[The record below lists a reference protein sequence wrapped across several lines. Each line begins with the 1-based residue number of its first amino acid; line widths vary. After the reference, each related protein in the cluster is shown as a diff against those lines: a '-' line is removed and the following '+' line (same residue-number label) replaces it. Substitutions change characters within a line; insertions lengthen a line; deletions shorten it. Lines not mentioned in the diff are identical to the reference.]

1 MKKRILTVLL
11 AGVMCFSMTTA
22 AFAAE
27 TDAAASETAETTE
40 MKLLGEDAEGAF
52 HVALKNSTGKDIK
65 EVKINV
71 AKKVEYKD
79 AENLLKEDDIFKA
92 DEERL
97 LCCVPLKEEKKEAD
111 TEKDKE
117 PEIPVYNIKLTFADD
132 TTAEVHTF
140 PFGDIEEGE
149 LHLEGE
155 IAYLVFDSVS
165 LKESVNT
172 LETETKIADEIK
184 AAAEAAAA
192 RSSKSDDYYEDD
204 YYDDYYYDDSNDYYY
219 EDSGSD
225 NSGGDDSCLEG
236 GLLF

>member
-97 LCCVPLKEEKKEAD
+97 LCCVPLKEEKKKRTQKKTKSRRFLSTISNLPLQMIQLQKFTPSRLGTSKRENFIWKARLH
-111 TEKDKE
+111 
-117 PEIPVYNIKLTFADD
+117 IWCLT
-132 TTAEVHTF
+132 V
-140 PFGDIEEGE
+140 
-149 LHLEGE
+149 
-155 IAYLVFDSVS
+155 
-165 LKESVNT
+165 
-172 LETETKIADEIK
+172 
-184 AAAEAAAA
+184 
-192 RSSKSDDYYEDD
+192 
-204 YYDDYYYDDSNDYYY
+204 
-219 EDSGSD
+219 
-225 NSGGDDSCLEG
+225 
-236 GLLF
+236 